1 MPVCWEASYNYNNLQ
16 FREARR
22 PAGRRKFKSYADV
35 VCAFDIETSR
45 FSEIEQSVMYIWQFC
60 LDFPDGTDVVLLGR
74 TWQEFK
80 HMCMMLQR
88 RLHGM
93 SLKIWIHNA
102 SYEFQFL
109 SGIYDFQPEEV
120 FAMEPRQILDFSMYK
135 HFEFFCSYKLFNMSL
150 SAATAKYAPDYHKRD
165 GRQFG
170 YDERRFS
177 DTPLTR
183 KELIYCVY
191 DVWGLCKAIRGI
203 MKLFSDDLYTIP
215 RTSTGYVRREVKR
228 EMQPFHN
235 YLVDRYPDYELYT
248 LLRAAFRGGNTHA
261 SRFYAGEI
269 LHDVSS
275 VDISSSYPS
284 QQCCKL
290 YPVEKFR
297 RSYDGR
303 ISYLHLCRERGR
315 AALIHCRLSRVELQT
330 PFVHIP
336 YLPVAKCL
344 YARGVRADNGRILS
358 AAEIEIVI
366 TDIDFEIIESQYKFD
381 YEMLDLWLSW
391 YGELPAPLV
400 DINKRYFTA
409 KTQLKGIPEQEL
421 YYFKSKNLLNAIYG
435 MSVQDPV
442 RLKINYENGA
452 YNLDMLQRPEDIL
465 KRSGKQPYTLYQ
477 YGVWT
482 TAHARSDLQRG
493 IDICGDNI
501 VYVDTD
507 SCKYIASP
515 SIDFSEYNTNR
526 QRVAVERGAWAT
538 DKHGNAHYMGV
549 YEDDSNGGY
558 QRFITMGAKKYA
570 YEDADGELHI
580 TIAGVPKK
588 AGAAELARKG
598 GLEAFTRGFE
608 FTETGKLEAVYN
620 DGSIKHIE
628 LDGHVIDITKN
639 VCLRPTTYKL
649 DITEEYACVL
659 DDSLKLLRKV
669 KQDCIKRQLR

>member
-1 MPVCWEASYNYNNLQ
+1 MPVCWEATYNYNTLQ

-22 PAGRRKFKSYADV
+22 PVGRRKFKSYADV

-45 FSEIEQSVMYIWQFC
+45 FKEIEQSVMYIWQFC
-60 LDFPDGTDVVLLGR
+60 LDFPDGHDVVLLGR
-74 TWQEFK
+74 TWQELK

-109 SGIYDFQPEEV
+109 SGIYDFQPDEV

-165 GRQFG
+165 GREFG

-183 KELIYCVY
+183 KELLYCVY

-203 MKLFSDDLYTIP
+203 MQLFGDDLYTIP

-235 YLVDRYPDYELYT
+235 YLVDRYPDYELYK

-269 LHDVSS
+269 LHDVAS

-315 AALIHCRLSRVELQT
+315 AALIHCRLTRVELLT

-336 YLPVAKCL
+336 YLPVAKCI
-344 YARGVRADNGRILS
+344 YSRGVRADNGRILS

-366 TDIDFEIIESQYKFD
+366 TDIDFEIIERQYKFD

-409 KTQLKGIPEQEL
+409 KTKLKGIPEQEL
-421 YYFKSKNLLNAIYG
+421 YYFKSKALLNATFG
-435 MSVQDPV
+435 MCVTYALKNPFEFNNEKKLLIPQEVEEQELLEEFYDSFASFLDYQIGVWITAYARMELQWAINLLGNKHDPNKSDLVYCDTDSVKYLNPEDHEEDMQK
-442 RLKINYENGA
+442 LNKKIEEIARFNGA
-452 YNLDMLQRPEDIL
+452 YCTFEGKDYIL
-465 KRSGKQPYTLYQ
+465 
-477 YGVWT
+477 
-482 TAHARSDLQRG
+482 
-493 IDICGDNI
+493 
-501 VYVDTD
+501 
-507 SCKYIASP
+507 
-515 SIDFSEYNTNR
+515 
-526 QRVAVERGAWAT
+526 
-538 DKHGNAHYMGV
+538 GV
-549 YEDDSNGGY
+549 YEDDGEYGRCHRY
-558 QRFITMGAKKYA
+558 LHGRFARRR
-570 YEDADGELHI
+570 ADGHEY
-580 TIAGVPKK
+580 
-588 AGAAELARKG
+588 GALPRAFGKIRQKRSYTLRSALCDRKYLGINSALSERTKINEAFGCIFTYCNGLIHG
-598 GLEAFTRGFE
+598 GLRP
-608 FTETGKLEAVYN
+608 KRKN
-620 DGSIKHIE
+620 PKHHF
-628 LDGHVIDITKN
+628 DAH
-639 VCLRPTTYKL
+639 
-649 DITEEYACVL
+649 
-659 DDSLKLLRKV
+659 
-669 KQDCIKRQLR
+669 